1 MLSVLVSTGF
11 QVLFHSPPGV
21 LFTFPSQYSSLS
33 VIGEYLG
40 LEGGPPCFPR
50 GFSCPAVLWILPAV
64 SAFHLHD
71 FHVLRSGFPSC
82 SIKLRQ
88 CFLQSATPTELL
100 PSVWPLSISL
110 ATTLEISVDFFSSP
124 YLDVSVREVPLIYLL
139 IQYMIHELL
148 SCGLLHSDI
157 CGSKPICGS
166 PQLFAAYRVL
176 LRLLVPRH
184 SPCALS
190 SLTLC
195 F

>member
-1 MLSVLVSTGF
+1 MCSSSRYLATVRREREQPWADMSSQSFWSDRGFFLS
-11 QVLFHSPPGV
+11 SPAIS
-21 LFTFPSQYSSLS
+21 FFSSALAAS
-33 VIGEYLG
+33 GEAASS
-40 LEGGPPCFPR
+40 PA
-50 GFSCPAVLWILPAV
+50 FSCPAVLWILPAV

-157 CGSKPICGS
+157 CGS
-166 PQLFAAYRVL
+166 
-176 LRLLVPRH
+176 
-184 SPCALS
+184 
-190 SLTLC
+190 
-195 F
+195 

>member
-124 YLDVSVREVPLIYLL
+124 YLDVSVQAVPLIYLF

-157 CGSKPICGS
+157 CGS
-166 PQLFAAYRVL
+166 
-176 LRLLVPRH
+176 
-184 SPCALS
+184 
-190 SLTLC
+190 
-195 F
+195 